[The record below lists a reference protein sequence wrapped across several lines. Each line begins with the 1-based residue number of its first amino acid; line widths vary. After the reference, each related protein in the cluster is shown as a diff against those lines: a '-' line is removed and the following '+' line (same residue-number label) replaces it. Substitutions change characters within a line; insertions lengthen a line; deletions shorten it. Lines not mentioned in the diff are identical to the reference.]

1 MPLQGSGAIS
11 LNEIHIEAGGSTG
24 DSASLND
31 ADIRGLISK
40 SSGAQMAFNEWY
52 GASAAL
58 YSMSFPATFSST
70 LTGKTGPYSYTQ
82 VNRPT
87 TDTTY
92 FSISSGIQLWIP
104 PVTRNYTIYM
114 RGATGGQHSGTFGTS
129 GTYPGAGAEATFT
142 MALDS
147 TKTYAIVVGQRP
159 SSTSS
164 GTYNGSA
171 GGGCSAIYE
180 NGFLGDADTSKI
192 IGIVGGG
199 GGTGHGYTG
208 FATGGVGRG
217 GSSTTDSNELGANA
231 YVTVAATSSAVA
243 SARTCGNKG
252 IGQGGEQTRFVTTYK
267 GSGGGTGWLSSGDQ
281 YYSGGTYA
289 GGGTKWTG
297 GDSLDGS
304 VMDGG
309 FGGGGA
315 SNGTGNAGGGG
326 GGYTGGG
333 AGDGWQSMSGVGVNK
348 NSWGGGAGGGTFINS
363 SATSVT
369 KTAGVNGTNSY
380 SNGIVIIT

>member
-1 MPLQGSGAIS
+1 MSNFGYQVLGFGS
-11 LNEIHIEAGGSTG
+11 NVNPTGGG
-24 DSASLND
+24 
-31 ADIRGLISK
+31 I
-40 SSGAQMAFNEWY
+40 
-52 GASAAL
+52 L

-70 LTGKTGPYSYTQ
+70 LTGKSGPTQYTQ

-87 TDTTY
+87 TDTNY
-92 FSISSGIQLWIP
+92 FSLSNGIQLWTP
-104 PVTRNYTIYM
+104 PETRDYTIYM
-114 RGATGGQHSGTFGTS
+114 RGAVGGQHSGTFGS
-129 GTYPGAGAEATFT
+129 AGAFPGAGAEATFT
-142 MALDS
+142 MALDN

-199 GGTGHGYTG
+199 GGTGHGFTG
-208 FATGGVGRG
+208 YATGGVGRG
-217 GSSTTDSNELGANA
+217 GAATTTSNELTGNA
-231 YVTVAATSSAVA
+231 YVSVAATSSAVA
-243 SARTCGNKG
+243 SARSAGNKG
-252 IGQGGEQTRFVTTYK
+252 IGQGGYQTRYITTYG
-267 GSGGGTGWLSSGDQ
+267 GSGGGAGWLSDGNN
-281 YYSGGTYA
+281 YSNSTYA
-289 GGGTKWTG
+289 GGGDRWAG
-297 GDSLDGS
+297 GNSSDGA
-304 VMDGG
+304 VMNGG
-309 FGGGGA
+309 FGGGGG

-333 AGDGWQSMSGVGVNK
+333 AGEGWQSMASVGVNK
-348 NSWGGGAGGGTFINS
+348 NSWGGGAGGGTFINT

-380 SNGIVIIT
+380 SNGTIVIL